1 MSIEQSLRKILA
13 PFDESS
19 SNNLSLEEISNDLSL
34 LAKITSQNELTENQQ
49 LYTNIYNWCLQHAKR
64 IVKLKLGGKVQEIIE
79 ASNNNTQRLE
89 KIHIKMN
96 KQLSVN
102 HKCELDNQDLS
113 FGITLERQK
122 CTLMRNKEEIEKID
136 TLTDFHQVVTL
147 LKYL

>member
-13 PFDESS
+13 PFDEPS

-49 LYTNIYNWCLQHAKR
+49 LYTKIYNWCLQHAKR
-64 IVKLKLGGKVQEIIE
+64 IVKLKLQGKVQEIIQ
-79 ASNNNTQRLE
+79 ATNNYSQRLE
-89 KIHIKMN
+89 KIHTKMN

-122 CTLMRNKEEIEKID
+122 CNLMRNKEEIEKID
-136 TLTDFHQVVTL
+136 TLTDFNQVVKL